1 MTEVTFTWN
10 EGGCTALAL
19 RSLVGWV
26 VEVTMPGLPPQRVT
40 VTEVT
45 ERHSAPFATFL
56 HVQRDGVVS
65 AFDLSEVER
74 IHIV

>member
-1 MTEVTFTWN
+1 MTEVTFTWT

-26 VEVTMPGLPPQRVT
+26 VEVTLPGLPPQRVT
-40 VTEVT
+40 VTDAT
-45 ERHSAPFATFL
+45 ERHSAPYATIL
-56 HVQRDGVVS
+56 HVMREGVEF
-65 AFDLSEVER
+65 AFELAEVER